1 MPHTTKSSQIMSTRK
16 TQVCNHGKSFFPVT
30 QDKETLLHKPLK
42 LQQQGNRSLTIHIN
56 YQEKAFGQLSLNYI
70 RADTGFKREWE
81 HKFFASPCRVTSEM
95 VATHEAP
102 NALMTIKGRDAFQ
115 KRETLRDHPEHF
127 GNPEF
132 WEQYNII
139 APTESLE
146 KGIERF
152 NKKNSE
158 RCPAYSRT
166 HKF

>member
-1 MPHTTKSSQIMSTRK
+1 M
-16 TQVCNHGKSFFPVT
+16 T

-42 LQQQGNRSLTIHIN
+42 LQQQGNSSLTIHIN
-56 YQEKAFGQLSLNYI
+56 YQEKAFGQLSPNYI

-102 NALMTIKGRDAFQ
+102 NAFMTIKGRDAFQ

-127 GNPEF
+127 GDPEF

-152 NKKNSE
+152 IKKNNKHW
-158 RCPAYSRT
+158 PVYFRT
-166 HKF
+166 HIF